1 LEEKIR
7 QILSEKVDPVLA
19 SHFGGAELT
28 AYEDGVVYVKLTGAC
43 GTCPSAQFTVEDVIR
58 AEIVSA
64 LPEVKDVV
72 LDTAVSED
80 LIDFAK
86 KILNKEIQ

>member
-1 LEEKIR
+1 MEQEIR
-7 QILSEKVDPVLA
+7 QILRDKVDPVLA

-28 AYEDGVVYVKLTGAC
+28 AYEEGVVYIRLTGAC
-43 GTCPSAQFTVEDVIR
+43 GTCPSAQYTVEDVIKT
-58 AEIVSA
+58 EIMSA

-72 LDTAVSED
+72 LDTAVSDD

-86 KILNKEIQ
+86 KILNKKL